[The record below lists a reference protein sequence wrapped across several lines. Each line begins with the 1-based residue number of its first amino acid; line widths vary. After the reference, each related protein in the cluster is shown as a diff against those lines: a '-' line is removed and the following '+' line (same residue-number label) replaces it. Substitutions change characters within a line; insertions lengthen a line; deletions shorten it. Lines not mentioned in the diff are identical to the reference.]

1 MSSDP
6 SKTSGNVKDN
16 VGKVEEKIGD
26 LTGLESW
33 KTSGQQRQ
41 VEGNVE
47 HKQAQAE
54 GYAEGAKKRV
64 VGTFEK
70 LKGTVT
76 GDTSQE
82 VSGDLHKEQGKV
94 QQDIN
99 SS

>member
-1 MSSDP
+1 LDVP
-6 SKTSGNVKDN
+6 VSGTAHTLEEAR
-16 VGKVEEKIGD
+16 KVEEKIGD